1 MAANKDPICSG
12 VTTPCRLD
20 STLLFVRVR
29 AVAGP
34 MFNPVMPPVMGR
46 WSPGSSPDLQ
56 KKFGRREEAAVAERT
71 LFCRRLLKWTEKI
84 HRTGRLEKEPN
95 TEPCR
100 KESSSR
106 RRKNT
111 LPSTP

>member
-56 KKFGRREEAAVAERT
+56 KKVWPSRR
-71 LFCRRLLKWTEKI
+71 
-84 HRTGRLEKEPN
+84 
-95 TEPCR
+95 
-100 KESSSR
+100 SSR
-106 RRKNT
+106 RRKNVVLQET
-111 LPSTP
+111 SEVDRENPQDRQVGERTKHRTMQERELKQAEKKHAP